1 MFYRL
6 RNHFRHTPYPWLD
19 ATLAVLVVITSVST
33 LVTLARLLE

>member
-6 RNHFRHTPYPWLD
+6 RNHFRHTPYPLLD
-19 ATLAVLVVITSVST
+19 ATLTALMVIAGVEA

>member
-6 RNHFRHTPYPWLD
+6 RNHFRHTPYPLLD
-19 ATLAVLVVITSVST
+19 AALTTLMVIAGVEV